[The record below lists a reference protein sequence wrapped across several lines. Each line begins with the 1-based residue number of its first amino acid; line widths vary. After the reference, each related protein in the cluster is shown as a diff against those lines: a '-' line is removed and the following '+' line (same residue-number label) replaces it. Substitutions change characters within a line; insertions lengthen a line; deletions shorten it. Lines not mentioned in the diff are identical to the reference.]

1 MDRRAGNVIYPDA
14 EGLPAQSSRTAFWG
28 REKHHLN
35 KAEVSVYSCHG
46 MDRFCEVLGP
56 SALAAGCKSVRAVW
70 AQIVPFEVGEWSQLS
85 DNLFLFLASQFL
97 ASSMLSATPVPVH
110 GTHLQATAVQ
120 TSIAQPSA
128 SLHGSHPSA
137 SLEAIHAL
145 SHLPISHRHSFSD
158 HSLFPF
164 LPLYPC
170 CCEPCPFTFLPS
182 AAVSFR
188 IIIVLC
194 IEKAKRATKT
204 APFAHWYPLLCSV
217 LLLPRSLWWKSFIC
231 VGCMLQ
237 DSGSHSFWAVH
248 NRRRLRFCLW
258 PLGATV
264 IQIRSLRNRHVLIHA
279 VYGTGLL

>member
-1 MDRRAGNVIYPDA
+1 M
-14 EGLPAQSSRTAFWG
+14 
-28 REKHHLN
+28 
-35 KAEVSVYSCHG
+35 
-46 MDRFCEVLGP
+46 
-56 SALAAGCKSVRAVW
+56 
-70 AQIVPFEVGEWSQLS
+70 PFEVGEWSQLS

-97 ASSMLSATPVPVH
+97 ASSMLRATPVPVH

-120 TSIAQPSA
+120 TSITQPSA

-145 SHLPISHRHSFSD
+145 SHLPISHPHSFSD

-204 APFAHWYPLLCSV
+204 APLHTDTHCSALCYCSQEAFDENPSFVLAVCCRTQDLILSEQCITGGDSDFAC
-217 LLLPRSLWWKSFIC
+217 
-231 VGCMLQ
+231 
-237 DSGSHSFWAVH
+237 
-248 NRRRLRFCLW
+248 
-258 PLGATV
+258 
-264 IQIRSLRNRHVLIHA
+264 
-279 VYGTGLL
+279 GL